1 MGLIPKGILAS
12 ADLDVLKS
20 KEVRQLINLIGRW
33 ALYTAAMLALG
44 LIGAA
49 AVFIEAAS
57 WGTVLSVIGALL
69 TAALGVEHKLTAN
82 AATLG
87 ASEKVPHDPSVVPPP
102 VSRKD

>member
-12 ADLDVLKS
+12 ADLDVLRS

-69 TAALGVEHKLTAN
+69 TAALGVEHKLNTIATSI
-82 AATLG
+82 AAP
-87 ASEKVPHDPSVVPPP
+87 EPQHWPKVVPPP
-102 VSRKD
+102 AAGKD

>member
-44 LIGAA
+44 LVGAA
-49 AVFIEAAS
+49 AVFIEVAS
-57 WGTVLSVIGALL
+57 WGAVISVMSTLL
-69 TAALGVEHKLTAN
+69 TVALGVEHKLSTKAP
-82 AATLG
+82 
-87 ASEKVPHDPSVVPPP
+87 SSPERVPQHWPEVVPPAP
-102 VSRKD
+102 PRKD

>member
-49 AVFIEAAS
+49 AVFIDAAS
-57 WGTVLSVIGALL
+57 WGTVLSVMGALL
-69 TAALGVEHKLTAN
+69 TAALGVEHKLNTN
-82 AATLG
+82 A
-87 ASEKVPHDPSVVPPP
+87 PSIAGPKEQHWPKVVPPP